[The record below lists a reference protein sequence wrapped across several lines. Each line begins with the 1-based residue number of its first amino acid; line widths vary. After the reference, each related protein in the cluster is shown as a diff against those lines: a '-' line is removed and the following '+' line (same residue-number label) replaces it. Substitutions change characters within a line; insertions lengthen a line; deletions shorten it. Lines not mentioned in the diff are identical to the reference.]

1 MPVMEFSEYKNMA
14 AAAAE
19 TIAKQA
25 QKEIKEKGYFTIVL
39 SGGGSPRMIYE
50 KLAAEPLKSAV
61 EWEKVFIFWG
71 DERFVEKTNNDSN
84 YRMANEAFVSKV
96 GVPEDNVFPIPVEEK
111 SPEKTAEVYE
121 NTLRDFFK
129 APENKEAGTK
139 FPAFD
144 LILLGVGADGHTASL
159 FPGNVALN
167 EKKKWVVRV
176 KAHARVTLRD
186 RITMTMPVLSSGK
199 KVMFIISGY
208 GKGEILKSIF
218 RGPEK
223 VKKQYPAG
231 MLNEEGPGS
240 VWYIDKGIYG

>member
-1 MPVMEFSEYKNMA
+1 MAVMEFNSYERMA

-19 TIAKQA
+19 TIAKHA
-25 QKEIKEKGYFTIVL
+25 AEEIKEKGYFTIVL
-39 SGGGSPRMIYE
+39 SGGNSPRMIYE
-50 KLAAEPLKSAV
+50 KLAQEPLKSAV
-61 EWEKVFIFWG
+61 DWEKVFIFWG
-71 DERFVEKTNNDSN
+71 DERYVEKTNNDSN
-84 YRMANEAFVSKV
+84 YRMADSAFVSKV
-96 GVPEDNVFPIPVEEK
+96 TVPENNVFPIPVEEE
-111 SPEKTAEVYE
+111 SPEKAAEVYE
-121 NTLRDFFK
+121 DTLRNFFK
-129 APENKEAGTK
+129 DGEKKELKGS
-139 FPAFD
+139 FPVFD

-186 RITMTMPVLSSGK
+186 RITMTMPVLSNGK
-199 KVMFIISGY
+199 KVMFIIGGQ

-218 RGPEK
+218 RGPKK